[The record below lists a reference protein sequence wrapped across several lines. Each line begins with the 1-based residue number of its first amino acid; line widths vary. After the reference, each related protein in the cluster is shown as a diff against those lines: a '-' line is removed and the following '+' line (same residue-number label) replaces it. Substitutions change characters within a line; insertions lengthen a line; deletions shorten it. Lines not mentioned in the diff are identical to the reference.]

1 MSDQSN
7 KPINP
12 FLSAQRR
19 SGVHVSLEVGD
30 VLALKP
36 EWTEQQ
42 AKTFMDRHAAVI
54 AHAMLTAGTFVMGEF
69 LEGP

>member
-1 MSDQSN
+1 MSDQTI

-12 FLSAQRR
+12 FEAAQRS
-19 SGVHVSLEVGD
+19 SGVHVSLDVHD

-69 LEGP
+69 LERP